1 MELFNVAN
9 VLAFAFASVAA
20 VGALYA
26 IRAARMTNGL
36 RNTLVALSD
45 DLVALQD
52 SVETNRTMVK
62 KLISREYKRGRNE
75 EPEIP
80 NAAADPSAWK
90 RAMRARAALKG
101 VSE

>member
-1 MELFNVAN
+1 MELFNVADG
-9 VLAFAFASVAA
+9 LAFAFAALAA
-20 VGALYA
+20 IGALYA

-62 KLISREYKRGRNE
+62 KIISREYKRGKAS
-75 EPEIP
+75 EPDVP
-80 NAAADPSAWK
+80 DPAVDPSAWK
-90 RAMRARAALKG
+90 RAMRLRNIRKG
-101 VSE
+101 QTE